1 MIDVAL
7 VDLKKDFPILARPIN
22 GHRLVYLDSAATTQ
36 KPKTVIDAEID
47 FYTRH
52 NANVLRSVHTLAEE
66 ATTLFEN
73 ARQTIAAF
81 IGATRPEEVVFTRGT
96 TESLNLVARGFA
108 DQFLKPGDEIVI
120 SPMEH
125 HSNLI
130 PWQQAARRNGAT
142 LRFVELNAVG
152 EITLEAA
159 RAVITEKT
167 RIVALSQVSN
177 VLGTINPVSEVAK
190 LAHAV
195 HAILVVDAAQSV
207 PHQPIDVTTL
217 GADFLAFSGHKMC
230 GPTGIG
236 VLWGRYPL
244 LQDTDPVVYGG
255 EMISYVDRDSAT
267 WAEIPQKFEGGT
279 PHIAG
284 VVGLA
289 AAVDYLR
296 TVGMDRIHQHTR
308 ELGEAAFDRLQ
319 AMPGVTVYGP
329 KRPHSGVVAFNVDQV
344 HPHDV
349 AQVFDS
355 LGVAIRAGHH
365 CAQPLMQWLGV
376 GSTARASFYLYNDHQ
391 DIEALVHAIE
401 ETKRY
406 FRR

>member
-1 MIDVAL
+1 MMDVAL
-7 VDLKKDFPILARPIN
+7 VDLKKDFPILARPIH

-36 KPKTVIDAEID
+36 KPQVVIDAEVD
-47 FYTRH
+47 FYSQH

-66 ATTLFEN
+66 ATTLFQN
-73 ARQTIAAF
+73 ARQTVARF
-81 IGATRPEEVVFTRGT
+81 VGASRPEEIVFTRGT

-108 DQFLKPGDEIVI
+108 DKFLKPGDEIVV

-130 PWQQAARRNGAT
+130 PWQQAARRTGAN
-142 LRFVELNAVG
+142 LRFIELDPVG
-152 EITLEAA
+152 QITLEAA
-159 RAVITEKT
+159 RAVIGDKT
-167 RIVALSQVSN
+167 RIVALSHVSN
-177 VLGTINPVSEVAK
+177 VLGTVNPIPEIAEM
-190 LAHAV
+190 AHAAG
-195 HAILVVDAAQSV
+195 AIVVVDGAQSV
-207 PHQPIDVTTL
+207 PHQPINVAQL

-244 LQDTDPVVYGG
+244 LEESDPVMYGG
-255 EMISYVDRDSAT
+255 EMISFVDRETAT
-267 WAEIPQKFEGGT
+267 WADVPEKFEGGT
-279 PHIAG
+279 PNIAG
-284 VVGLA
+284 AVGLA
-289 AAVDYLR
+289 AAVRYLDD
-296 TVGMDRIHQHTR
+296 VGMERIHRHTTN
-308 ELGEAAFDRLQ
+308 LGEQAFDRLH
-319 AMPGVTVYGP
+319 AMSGVSVYGP
-329 KRPHSGVVAFNVDQV
+329 QRPHSGVLAFNVDQV

-376 GSTARASFYLYNDHQ
+376 GSTARASFYLYNSDQ
-391 DIEALVHAIE
+391 DIDALVHAIE

>member
-1 MIDVAL
+1 MMDVAL

-36 KPKTVIDAEID
+36 KPQVVIDAEVD
-47 FYTRH
+47 FYSQH

-66 ATTLFEN
+66 ATTLFQN
-73 ARQTIAAF
+73 ARQTVARF
-81 IGATRPEEVVFTRGT
+81 VGASRPEEIVFTRGT

-108 DQFLKPGDEIVI
+108 DKFLKPGDEIVV

-130 PWQQAARRNGAT
+130 PWQQAARRTGAN
-142 LRFVELNAVG
+142 LRFIELDPVG
-152 EITLEAA
+152 QITLEAA
-159 RAVITEKT
+159 RAVIGDKT
-167 RIVALSQVSN
+167 RIVALSHVSN
-177 VLGTINPVSEVAK
+177 VLGTVNPIPEIAEM
-190 LAHAV
+190 AHAAG
-195 HAILVVDAAQSV
+195 AIVVVDGAQSV
-207 PHQPIDVTTL
+207 PHQPINVAQL

-244 LQDTDPVVYGG
+244 LEESDPVMYGG
-255 EMISYVDRDSAT
+255 EMISFVDRETAT
-267 WAEIPQKFEGGT
+267 WADVPEKFEGGT
-279 PHIAG
+279 PNIAG
-284 VVGLA
+284 AVGLA
-289 AAVDYLR
+289 AAVRYLDD
-296 TVGMDRIHQHTR
+296 VGMERIHRHTTN
-308 ELGEAAFDRLQ
+308 LGEQAFDRLH
-319 AMPGVTVYGP
+319 AMSGVSVYGP
-329 KRPHSGVVAFNVDQV
+329 QRPHSGVLAFNVDQV

-376 GSTARASFYLYNDHQ
+376 GSTARASFYLYNSDQ
-391 DIEALVHAIE
+391 DIDALVHAIE

>member
-1 MIDVAL
+1 MMDVTL

-36 KPKTVIDAEID
+36 KPQVVIDAEVD
-47 FYTRH
+47 FYTQH

-66 ATTLFEN
+66 ATTLFQN
-73 ARQTIAAF
+73 ARHTVATF
-81 IGATRPEEVVFTRGT
+81 VGATRPEEIVFTRGT

-108 DQFLKPGDEIVI
+108 DKFLKPGDEIVV

-130 PWQQAARRNGAT
+130 PWQQAAKRTGAK
-142 LRFVELNAVG
+142 LRYIELSPDG
-152 EITLEAA
+152 QITLEAA
-159 RAVITEKT
+159 QAAIGDHTRMVAV
-167 RIVALSQVSN
+167 SHVSN
-177 VLGTINPVSEVAK
+177 VLGTINPVAEIAE
-190 LAHAV
+190 LAHRVNAV
-195 HAILVVDAAQSV
+195 LVVDAAQSV
-207 PHQPIDVTTL
+207 PHQPIDVSQL

-244 LQDTDPVVYGG
+244 LVESDPVIYGG
-255 EMISYVDRDSAT
+255 EMIAYVDRETAT
-267 WAEIPQKFEGGT
+267 WADLPEKFEGGT
-279 PHIAG
+279 PNIAG
-284 VVGLA
+284 AVGLA
-289 AAVDYLR
+289 AAIHYLEG
-296 TVGMDRIHQHTR
+296 VGMERIQSHTQ
-308 ELGEAAFDRLQ
+308 ELGEMAFDRLQ
-319 AMPGVTVYGP
+319 AIPGVTVYGP
-329 KRPHSGVVAFNVDQV
+329 KRPHSAVVAFNVNRV

-391 DIEALVHAIE
+391 DIEALAHAIE

-406 FRR
+406 FRQ

>member
-1 MIDVAL
+1 MMDVAL
-7 VDLKKDFPILARPIN
+7 VDLKKDFPILARPIH

-36 KPKTVIDAEID
+36 KPQVVIDAEVD
-47 FYTRH
+47 FYSQH

-66 ATTLFEN
+66 ATTLFQN
-73 ARQTIAAF
+73 ARQTVARF
-81 IGATRPEEVVFTRGT
+81 VGASRPEEIVFTRGT

-108 DQFLKPGDEIVI
+108 DKFLKPGDEIVV

-130 PWQQAARRNGAT
+130 PWQQAARRTGAN
-142 LRFVELNAVG
+142 LRFIELDPVG
-152 EITLEAA
+152 QITLEAA
-159 RAVITEKT
+159 RAVIGDKT
-167 RIVALSQVSN
+167 RIVALSHVSN
-177 VLGTINPVSEVAK
+177 VLGTVNPIPEIAEM
-190 LAHAV
+190 AHAAG
-195 HAILVVDAAQSV
+195 AIVVVDGAQSV
-207 PHQPIDVTTL
+207 PHQPINVAQL

-244 LQDTDPVVYGG
+244 LEESDPVMYGG
-255 EMISYVDRDSAT
+255 EMISFVDRETAT
-267 WAEIPQKFEGGT
+267 WADVPEKFEGGT
-279 PHIAG
+279 PNIAG
-284 VVGLA
+284 AVGLA
-289 AAVDYLR
+289 AAVRYLDD
-296 TVGMDRIHQHTR
+296 VGMERIHRHTTN
-308 ELGEAAFDRLQ
+308 LGEQAFDRLH
-319 AMPGVTVYGP
+319 AMSGVSVYGP
-329 KRPHSGVVAFNVDQV
+329 QRPHSGVLAFNVDQV

-376 GSTARASFYLYNDHQ
+376 GSTARASFYLYNSDQ
-391 DIEALVHAIE
+391 DIDVLVHAIE